1 MYKPT
6 GCTGE
11 AADSGALCHKPLHWA
26 KLAGLTMRTADFVC
40 GTEMPLV
47 VPVTV
52 MVRLYVPGMIG
63 PPTVIKLIVSE
74 LSPSVEL
81 KA

>member
-1 MYKPT
+1 
-6 GCTGE
+6 
-11 AADSGALCHKPLHWA
+11 
-26 KLAGLTMRTADFVC
+26 MRTADFVC